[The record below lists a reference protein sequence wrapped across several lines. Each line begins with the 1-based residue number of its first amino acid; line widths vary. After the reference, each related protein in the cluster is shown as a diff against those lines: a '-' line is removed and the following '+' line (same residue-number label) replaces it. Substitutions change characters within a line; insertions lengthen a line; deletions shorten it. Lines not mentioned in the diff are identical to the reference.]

1 MRFSRVIVGMTAFGA
16 VLQAQV
22 AVAQSCL
29 TERELTGL
37 VTFALPSLMDSTIKT
52 CRPHLAAG
60 GFFAIQGPSLL
71 TRYAAG
77 KETAWPLAK
86 GALMKLGTD
95 KDAQTM
101 DMVRNLPDNALQPF
115 AEAMIAK
122 MVAGK
127 IKSDQC
133 VAIERGARLL
143 APLPPEN
150 TAELITFIVS
160 VVDKPK
166 PGKKADLSLCPAKD

>member
-1 MRFSRVIVGMTAFGA
+1 MRVSRIVLAIAALGA
-16 VLQAQV
+16 VFQSQV
-22 AVAQSCL
+22 AAAQSCL
-29 TERELTGL
+29 TERELNGL
-37 VTFALPSLMDSTIKT
+37 VTFALPGLMDSTIRT
-52 CRPHLAAG
+52 CRPHLAPG
-60 GFFAIQGPSLL
+60 GYFATQGPALL
-71 TRYAAG
+71 GRYAAG
-77 KETAWPLAK
+77 KDAAWPVAR
-86 GALMKLGTD
+86 GALMKIGTD

-101 DMVRNLPDNALQPF
+101 DMVRKLPDNALQPF
-115 AEAMIAK
+115 AEAMIAE

-127 IKSDQC
+127 VKADQC

-160 VVDKPK
+160 LVDKPK